1 MIQQNLL
8 RAAPLRGLCALLPA
22 VIALGCEPTQ
32 EPGAGGGT
40 RGRRAAAAAASGQPT
55 GDAKTPDATPAA
67 AEAPPTPTAPPDED
81 PEALAEAYAMDP
93 PGTRA
98 PNIRC
103 QAASAEHNLRFMS
116 AWYTYTDRDSPGNT
130 TPGCEVGQSESIL
143 EVLPYDEVDISRCA
157 IGWEAKVVAG
167 AAYPFAGMGVRMRD
181 NDLSDATSIV
191 LETRSTGAPV
201 NLRAELVM
209 RSQEFMQCGDER
221 AAHFGAAIKCDGTGA
236 WKRQTLDLTRLNA
249 TWGKPA
255 PLDLHDI
262 TALHF
267 QSTGAFTGTI
277 DCDIRLVEVVMA
289 PLR

>member
-1 MIQQNLL
+1 
-8 RAAPLRGLCALLPA
+8 
-22 VIALGCEPTQ
+22 
-32 EPGAGGGT
+32 
-40 RGRRAAAAAASGQPT
+40 
-55 GDAKTPDATPAA
+55 
-67 AEAPPTPTAPPDED
+67 
-81 PEALAEAYAMDP
+81 
-93 PGTRA
+93 
-98 PNIRC
+98 
-103 QAASAEHNLRFMS
+103 
-116 AWYTYTDRDSPGNT
+116 
-130 TPGCEVGQSESIL
+130 
-143 EVLPYDEVDISRCA
+143 
-157 IGWEAKVVAG
+157 
-167 AAYPFAGMGVRMRD
+167 MRD